1 MKRLPAWLI
10 GILVVLT
17 ALLMWIGI
25 KERDAVGPVP
35 TVLAVIWALFV
46 LGSASKIFSRDD
58 DH

>member
-1 MKRLPAWLI
+1 M
-10 GILVVLT
+10 LVILT
-17 ALLMWIGI
+17 ALLTWIGI
-25 KERDAVGPVP
+25 KECHTVGPVP

>member
-1 MKRLPAWLI
+1 M
-10 GILVVLT
+10 LVVLT